1 MHYSANIA
9 ILADIESFFGV
20 VFFLI
25 AFVGWVVNLINQSQG
40 KGGANPPNRRGQ
52 RPKAQVKRKTQNQ
65 IDQFLN
71 QARNQRND
79 RKQGQTDDV
88 EVVAEPGQT
97 KRRPPKRRRS
107 RREIW
112 EEQTKQQQQKATPP
126 PTKPLAQQPQS
137 RQNTPSRRRTSQSDI
152 SERRAQSETKKPS
165 RKQENLPHA
174 VDQSVAEHL
183 SVFSAGR
190 SDSTGQ
196 IGLAATTRNAR
207 SQGNLIGNLLRSKD
221 GIKNA
226 ILLNEILSPPAAL
239 RNRDSI

>member
-1 MHYSANIA
+1 MNDIANISL
-9 ILADIESFFGV
+9 LADIESFFGV

-25 AFVGWVVNLINQSQG
+25 AFVGWVVNLINQAQG

-52 RPKAQVKRKTQNQ
+52 RPQAQLKRKTQNQ

-79 RKQGQTDDV
+79 RNQGGTDDV
-88 EVVAEPGQT
+88 EVVAEPGQA

-112 EEQTKQQQQKATPP
+112 EEQTRREQQKPAPQPSKPIAQQQRPEQK
-126 PTKPLAQQPQS
+126 PQ
-137 RQNTPSRRRTSQSDI
+137 RRRTSQSEAA
-152 SERRAQSETKKPS
+152 SRRTKNES
-165 RKQENLPHA
+165 KQAARPKENLPHA

-183 SVFSAGR
+183 SVFTAAR
-190 SDSTGQ
+190 SDSTGEMG
-196 IGLAATTRNAR
+196 IASTTRNAR
-207 SQGNLIGNLLRSKD
+207 SQGNLIGNLLRNKD
-221 GIKNA
+221 GIRNA

-239 RNRDSI
+239 RNQRSQ